1 MNLKDKVFVVTG
13 GGSGMGRELSIQLVK
28 KGARVAI
35 ADINQ
40 EGMNET
46 AQMAGSDKVST
57 HMLNIADK
65 AAVQTFPEQVIAAHG
80 QVDGIINN
88 AGIIQPFVDVND
100 LDYDRIERV
109 MNINFYGT
117 LYMCKSFL
125 PHLLKRPE
133 GYIANVSSMGGFIPF
148 PGQTFYGA
156 SKAAVKLLTEGLYA
170 ELKDTNVHTTV
181 IHPGAV
187 NTHIT
192 ENSGVENPSG
202 MDAAQQDEKAAQMAM
217 PADKAAAIMIDAI
230 EKNKFRVLV
239 GKDASFLD
247 KFYRFSPERAVK
259 FIVKKMGAMAGK

>member
-1 MNLKDKVFVVTG
+1 MKLENKVIVVTG

-28 KGARVAI
+28 KGAKVAI
-35 ADINQ
+35 ADIN
-40 EGMNET
+40 EAGMAET
-46 AQMAGSDKVST
+46 AKLAGQNSVST
-57 HMLNIADK
+57 HVLNIADRE
-65 AAVQTFPEQVIAAHG
+65 AIEAFPEKVIAAHG

-88 AGIIQPFVDVND
+88 AGIIQPFIDVND
-100 LDYDRIERV
+100 LDYERIERV

-133 GYIANVSSMGGFIPF
+133 AYIANVSSMGGFIPF

-170 ELKDTNVHTTV
+170 ELKDTNVHVTV

-187 NTHIT
+187 NTNIT
-192 ENSGVENPSG
+192 SNSGVQSAVAE
-202 MDAAQQDEKAAQMAM
+202 AAQKDDKASQMAM
-217 PADKAAAIMIDAI
+217 PADKAAAVMIEAI
-230 EKNKFRVLV
+230 EKNKFRVMV

-247 KFYRFSPERAVK
+247 LFYRFSPQRAVK

>member
-1 MNLKDKVFVVTG
+1 MKLENKVIVVTG

-28 KGARVAI
+28 KGAKVAI
-35 ADINQ
+35 ADIN
-40 EGMNET
+40 EAGMAET
-46 AQMAGSDKVST
+46 ATLAGQNSVST
-57 HMLNIADK
+57 HVLNIADRE
-65 AAVQTFPEQVIAAHG
+65 AVEAFPEKVIAAHG

-88 AGIIQPFVDVND
+88 AGIIQPFMDVND
-100 LDYDRIERV
+100 LDYERIERV

-133 GYIANVSSMGGFIPF
+133 AYIANVSSMGGFIPF

-170 ELKDTNVHTTV
+170 ELKDTNVHVTV

-187 NTHIT
+187 NTNIT
-192 ENSGVENPSG
+192 SNSGVQSAAAE
-202 MDAAQQDEKAAQMAM
+202 AAQKDDKASQMAM
-217 PADKAAAIMIDAI
+217 PADKAAAVMIEAI
-230 EKNKFRVLV
+230 EKNKFRVMV

-247 KFYRFSPERAVK
+247 MFYRFSPQRAVK
-259 FIVKKMGAMAGK
+259 FIVKKIGAMAGK